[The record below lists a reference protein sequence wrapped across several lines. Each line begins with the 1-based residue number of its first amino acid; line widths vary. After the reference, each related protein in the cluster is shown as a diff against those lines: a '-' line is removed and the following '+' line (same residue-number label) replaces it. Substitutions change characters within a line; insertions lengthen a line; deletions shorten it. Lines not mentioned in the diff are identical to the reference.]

1 MSLCV
6 VFVYFIEICV
16 GGCGIVFIKVVVV
29 FITVLAGICVSLL
42 KEAGGGGVLSLAFK
56 SVGTLGIW

>member
-42 KEAGGGGVLSLAFK
+42 KEAGGGLVLSF
-56 SVGTLGIW
+56 T